1 MAIKSP
7 GFVQVTTTTT
17 GFGPYT
23 LTNTVPSSN
32 DYRSIA
38 NAVSDGSLVSGD
50 TVQYVIFQSGVP
62 TGKMFERG
70 WGTINTTTLVLTVV
84 TVLERSA
91 ALTSGGGWGGGTKD
105 VYFAP
110 PGAESVA
117 LLQFTNTFI
126 ADQIIE
132 KTNPA
137 LDLRVA
143 GQVRGRLVET
153 SDQLILGYFN
163 NVSVIKGAVVIG
175 DGTLRWTADLLTL
188 KTIPVL
194 DSGKAMVQFAT
205 GGTVKMT
212 FNCAPP
218 TGWTRINVTGERVAK
233 YATASDTPEATG
245 GSWTISGLTTQASN
259 TGGHTL
265 TIAEIPSHDHQLG
278 MGIGTAQSGAGVSV
292 ITTSGVL
299 STGFRGDGGS
309 HSHSTPAVGVDSA
322 GTWRPAYEICVKASF
337 D

>member
-38 NAVSDGSLVSGD
+38 NAVSDGSLVNGD

-163 NVSVIKGAVVIG
+163 NVSVIKGAVILG
-175 DGTLRWTADLLTL
+175 DGTLRWSTDLATF
-188 KTIPVL
+188 KNIAVL
-194 DSGKAMVQFAT
+194 DAGKTVAQLDAGMKVVQFPG
-205 GGTVKMT
+205 GGTVKMP
-212 FNCAPP
+212 FNSAPP
-218 TGWTRINVTGERVAK
+218 TGWTRINTVGDVLFK
-233 YATASDTPEATG
+233 FATAAESPGATG
-245 GSWTISGLTTQASN
+245 GSWTVSGLSAD
-259 TGGHTL
+259 GHTL
-265 TIAEIPSHDHQLG
+265 VDAELSSHNHGVGDVAL
-278 MGIGTAQSGAGVSV
+278 AAAGSDISV
-292 ITTSGVL
+292 ITPGGGFFQ
-299 STGFRGDGGS
+299 STTTTGGDEPHTHPIS
-309 HSHSTPAVGVDSA
+309 SNSL
-322 GTWRPAYEICVKASF
+322 WRPPYKVVVEASF